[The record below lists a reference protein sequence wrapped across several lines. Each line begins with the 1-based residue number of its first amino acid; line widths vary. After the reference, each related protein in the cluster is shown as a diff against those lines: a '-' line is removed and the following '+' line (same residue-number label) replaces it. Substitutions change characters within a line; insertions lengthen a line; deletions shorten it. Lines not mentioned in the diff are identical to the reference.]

1 MLNSMVVTL
10 HNIESLGH
18 MTKILFVWNLWCI
31 HTGCVWDWNPN
42 QEEWFHTAPEQEQ
55 GPESGQGRMGYVPIF
70 HILKLFPLVC
80 FNWIS
85 VAFKCPVLAPYT
97 TSVNGFCKILVLVPI
112 PVLVPETVSVNT
124 PLEIILNLFGVYL
137 LCTIAMTWDILISQ
151 FPSCCEQ
158 VGFKELIARLIE
170 IFFNKISDKL

>member
-1 MLNSMVVTL
+1 MVHSHWL
-10 HNIESLGH
+10 CLGRE
-18 MTKILFVWNLWCI
+18 
-31 HTGCVWDWNPN
+31 P
-42 QEEWFHTAPEQEQ
+42 QP
-55 GPESGQGRMGYVPIF
+55 GRMVSHCTWTGTGTWIGTGKNGYVPIF